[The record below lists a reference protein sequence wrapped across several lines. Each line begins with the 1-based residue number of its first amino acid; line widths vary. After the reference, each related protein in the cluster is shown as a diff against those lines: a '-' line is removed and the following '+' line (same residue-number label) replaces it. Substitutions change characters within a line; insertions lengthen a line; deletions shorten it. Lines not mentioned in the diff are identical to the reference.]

1 MIILINVHDWY
12 EGKMSLSAQ
21 KKSADVKKRPSIGT
35 PGANQVEYKHIRIST
50 DLPCVRA
57 TATVVSVCCLKVP
70 YIHGN

>member
-1 MIILINVHDWY
+1 MFMIDMKVRCHY
-12 EGKMSLSAQ
+12 RP
-21 KKSADVKKRPSIGT
+21 KKSADVKKKPSIGT